1 MIDGTICLEEAS
13 EKVLSNEVKKARFF
27 SSRSES
33 GDNIKSQNKADARA
47 PNDAKP
53 ADAARKDKNAQ
64 GSDNIIT
71 IRGLRKAYKLG
82 RERVV
87 ALDHI
92 DLDIKRGEIC
102 CILGTSG
109 SGKTT
114 LLNMMAGL
122 ERPTRG
128 YVIIDGVNVTKTSE
142 RKMAKFRQEV
152 LGFVFQS
159 YNLLN
164 THTALENVALPLTFK
179 GVPRRKRE
187 KIARKMLAD
196 VGLKGH
202 IRHKP
207 SQMSG
212 GQQQRVGIARA
223 FVARPKVVFADEPT
237 GNLDSKTTIEIM
249 ELMTSIAR
257 KNGLTLVIVT
267 HDTEIAAYA
276 DRIIR
281 LLDGNIVSDLPNP
294 NPKIA
299 VGGGEAPEPAEADES
314 ELNKA
319 DGKDFPNET
328 VPVTT

>member
-1 MIDGTICLEEAS
+1 MFQKA
-13 EKVLSNEVKKARFF
+13 KKAVNT
-27 SSRSES
+27 E
-33 GDNIKSQNKADARA
+33 G
-47 PNDAKP
+47 
-53 ADAARKDKNAQ
+53 
-64 GSDNIIT
+64 NIIT
-71 IRGLRKAYKLG
+71 IRGLRKVYKLG

-87 ALDHI
+87 ALDNI

-109 SGKTT
+109 SGKST

-122 ERPTRG
+122 EPPTRG
-128 YVIIDGVNVTKTSE
+128 SVVIDGVDITKTPE
-142 RKMAKFRQEV
+142 RKLAKFRQEV

-164 THTALENVALPLTFK
+164 TMTALENVALPLTFK

-187 KIARKMLAD
+187 KIARKILSD

-202 IRHKP
+202 MRHKP

-223 FVARPKVVFADEPT
+223 FVAHPKVVFADEPT

-249 ELMTSIAR
+249 ELITSIAR
-257 KNGLTLVIVT
+257 KYGLTLVIVT
-267 HDTEIAAYA
+267 HDSEIAEYA

-281 LLDGNIVSDLPNP
+281 LIDGNIVSDIPNP
-294 NPKIA
+294 NPKR
-299 VGGGEAPEPAEADES
+299 VADEAHADVTAAPDKS
-314 ELNKA
+314 ENNKA
-319 DGKDFPNET
+319 DGKDFPDEK
-328 VPVTT
+328 VPV

>member
-71 IRGLRKAYKLG
+71 IRGLRKVYKLG

-164 THTALENVALPLTFK
+164 THTALEMLRSRLHLKACPAASGRKSPAKCLPT
-179 GVPRRKRE
+179 
-187 KIARKMLAD
+187 
-196 VGLKGH
+196 
-202 IRHKP
+202 
-207 SQMSG
+207 SG
-212 GQQQRVGIARA
+212 
-223 FVARPKVVFADEPT
+223 
-237 GNLDSKTTIEIM
+237 
-249 ELMTSIAR
+249 
-257 KNGLTLVIVT
+257 
-267 HDTEIAAYA
+267 
-276 DRIIR
+276 
-281 LLDGNIVSDLPNP
+281 
-294 NPKIA
+294 
-299 VGGGEAPEPAEADES
+299 
-314 ELNKA
+314 
-319 DGKDFPNET
+319 
-328 VPVTT
+328 